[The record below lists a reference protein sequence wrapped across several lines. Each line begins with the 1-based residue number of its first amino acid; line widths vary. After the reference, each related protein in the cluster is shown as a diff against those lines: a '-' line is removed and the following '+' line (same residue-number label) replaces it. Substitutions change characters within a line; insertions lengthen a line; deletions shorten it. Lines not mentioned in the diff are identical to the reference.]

1 VAPLATVGGV
11 AIGLGVLMLL
21 AAGAITRRAGRHRSP
36 H

>member
-1 VAPLATVGGV
+1 VGGV
-11 AIGLGVLMLL
+11 TIGLGVLMLL